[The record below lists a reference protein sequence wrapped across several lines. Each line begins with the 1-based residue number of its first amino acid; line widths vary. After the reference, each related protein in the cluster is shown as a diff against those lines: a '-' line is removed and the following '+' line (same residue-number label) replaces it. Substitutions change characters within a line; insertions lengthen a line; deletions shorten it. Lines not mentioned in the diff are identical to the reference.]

1 MTKVLFTK
9 ITSDTNQFI
18 KLARSLLEKKSR
30 DKENLFIVE
39 GFKLID
45 EALAANFTLKYLYM
59 IEEKNTETA
68 AQRVAS
74 KLKRTN
80 EPSILQDHEDQE
92 NTEKIFSISEG
103 LMKKIASTE
112 TPQEALAIFSKKSDS
127 LVNNRVEAHLAI
139 ANTGFDLQRV
149 NLYCENLQ
157 DPGNLGGIIRTA
169 LASGCENIFLDNCV
183 DIYSPKLI
191 RASAGAVFHVKFHET
206 NLAEF
211 LKLKMN
217 LNIQGHP
224 KISSE
229 HVPSQEKITLVA
241 TSPRAEHTYYD
252 FKPENNEKIILMMG
266 NEGKGLSEKAFS
278 ACDITLSIPISSKVE
293 SLNVLAAT
301 TVLLFHFQSLNKR
314 DLYRPYSDI

>member
-1 MTKVLFTK
+1 MFTKV
-9 ITSDTNQFI
+9 TSDTNQFI

-45 EALAANFTLKYLYM
+45 EAVAADFTLKYLYI
-59 IEEKNTETA
+59 IEEELQNNIELNLS
-68 AQRVAS
+68 AQEAFKKTS
-74 KLKRTN
+74 TN
-80 EPSILQDHEDQE
+80 NNVGE
-92 NTEKIFSISEG
+92 IFLISEG

-112 TPQEALAIFSKKSDS
+112 TPPEALAIFFKKSDS
-127 LVNNRVEAHLAI
+127 LVNSSVEAHLVV
-139 ANTGFDLQRV
+139 ANPSPELQRV

-183 DIYSPKLI
+183 DIYNPKLI

-206 NLAEF
+206 NLEEF
-211 LKLKMN
+211 LKSTIN
-217 LNIQGHP
+217 LNIQEQP

-229 HVPSQEKITLVA
+229 HLPIQEKITLVA
-241 TSPRAEHTYYD
+241 TSPRAEHAYYD
-252 FKPENNEKIILMMG
+252 FKPENHEKIILMMG

-278 ACDITLSIPISSKVE
+278 ACDTTLNIPINPKVE
-293 SLNVLAAT
+293 SLNVLAAS

-314 DLYRPYSDI
+314 DLYRP

>member
-1 MTKVLFTK
+1 
-9 ITSDTNQFI
+9 
-18 KLARSLLEKKSR
+18 LEKKSR

-45 EALAANFTLKYLYM
+45 EALAADFTLKYLYILEEESQNN
-59 IEEKNTETA
+59 IELNLS
-68 AQRVAS
+68 AQEAFKKTS
-74 KLKRTN
+74 TTN
-80 EPSILQDHEDQE
+80 NVGE
-92 NTEKIFSISEG
+92 IFLISEG

-127 LVNNRVEAHLAI
+127 LVNNQVEAHLAI
-139 ANTGFDLQRV
+139 ADPSFDLQRV

-157 DPGNLGGIIRTA
+157 DPGNLGGIIRTT

-183 DIYSPKLI
+183 DIYNPKLI
-191 RASAGAVFHVKFHET
+191 RASAGTVFHVKFHKT
-206 NLAEF
+206 NLEEF

-217 LNIQGHP
+217 LD
-224 KISSE
+224 
-229 HVPSQEKITLVA
+229 SQEKITLVA
-241 TSPRAEHTYYD
+241 TSPRAEHAYYD

-278 ACDITLSIPISSKVE
+278 ACDTTLNIPINPKVE
-293 SLNVLAAT
+293 SLNVLAAS

-314 DLYRPYSDI
+314 DLYRP

>member
-1 MTKVLFTK
+1 
-9 ITSDTNQFI
+9 
-18 KLARSLLEKKSR
+18 LEKKSR

-45 EALAANFTLKYLYM
+45 EALAADFTLKYLYILEEESQNN
-59 IEEKNTETA
+59 IELNLS
-68 AQRVAS
+68 AQEAFKKTS
-74 KLKRTN
+74 TTN
-80 EPSILQDHEDQE
+80 NVGE
-92 NTEKIFSISEG
+92 IFLISEG

-127 LVNNRVEAHLAI
+127 LVNNQVEAHLAI
-139 ANTGFDLQRV
+139 ADPSFDLQRV

-183 DIYSPKLI
+183 DIYNPKLI

-206 NLAEF
+206 SLEEF
-211 LKLKMN
+211 LKLKIN
-217 LNIQGHP
+217 LNIQEQP

-229 HVPSQEKITLVA
+229 HLPIQEKITLVA
-241 TSPRAEHTYYD
+241 TSPRAKQAYYD

-293 SLNVLAAT
+293 SLNVLAAS
-301 TVLLFHFQSLNKR
+301 TVLLFHFQSFNKR
-314 DLYRPYSDI
+314 DL

>member
-1 MTKVLFTK
+1 
-9 ITSDTNQFI
+9 
-18 KLARSLLEKKSR
+18 LEKKSR

-45 EALAANFTLKYLYM
+45 EAVAADFTLKYLYI
-59 IEEKNTETA
+59 IEEELQNNTEINLSVQKAFKTNT
-68 AQRVAS
+68 
-74 KLKRTN
+74 LK
-80 EPSILQDHEDQE
+80 E
-92 NTEKIFSISEG
+92 TEKIFLISEG

-127 LVNNRVEAHLAI
+127 LTTSQAEIHLAV
-139 ANTGFDLQRV
+139 ANPSLDLERV

-157 DPGNLGGIIRTA
+157 NPGNLGGIIRTA

-183 DIYSPKLI
+183 DIYNPKLI

-206 NLAEF
+206 SLEEF
-211 LKLKMN
+211 LKLKIN
-217 LNIQGHP
+217 LNIQEQP

-229 HVPSQEKITLVA
+229 HLPIQEKITLVA
-241 TSPRAEHTYYD
+241 TSPRAAHAYYD

-293 SLNVLAAT
+293 SLNVLAAS
-301 TVLLFHFQSLNKR
+301 TVLLFHFQSFNKR
-314 DLYRPYSDI
+314 DL

>member
-1 MTKVLFTK
+1 LTKVLFTK
-9 ITSDTNQFI
+9 VTSDTNQFI

-45 EALAANFTLKYLYM
+45 EALAADFTLKYLYILEEESQNN
-59 IEEKNTETA
+59 IELNLS
-68 AQRVAS
+68 AQEAFKKTS
-74 KLKRTN
+74 TTN
-80 EPSILQDHEDQE
+80 NVGE
-92 NTEKIFSISEG
+92 IFLISEG

-127 LVNNRVEAHLAI
+127 LVNNQVEAHLAI
-139 ANTGFDLQRV
+139 ANPRFDLQRV

-183 DIYSPKLI
+183 DIYNPKLI
-191 RASAGAVFHVKFHET
+191 RASAGTVFHVKFHKT
-206 NLAEF
+206 NLEEF

-217 LNIQGHP
+217 LD
-224 KISSE
+224 
-229 HVPSQEKITLVA
+229 SQEKITLVA
-241 TSPRAEHTYYD
+241 TSPRAEHAYYD
-252 FKPENNEKIILMMG
+252 FKPESHEKIILMMG

-278 ACDITLSIPISSKVE
+278 ACDTTLNIPINPKVE
-293 SLNVLAAT
+293 SLNVLAAS
-301 TVLLFHFQSLNKR
+301 TVLLFHFQSFNKR
-314 DLYRPYSDI
+314 VL

>member
-1 MTKVLFTK
+1 MFTK

-30 DKENLFIVE
+30 DRENLFIVE
-39 GFKLID
+39 GFKLIE
-45 EALAANFTLKYLYM
+45 EALAADFTLKYLYILEEESQST
-59 IEEKNTETA
+59 IELNLS
-68 AQRVAS
+68 AQEAFKKTSTINNVG
-74 KLKRTN
+74 
-80 EPSILQDHEDQE
+80 E
-92 NTEKIFSISEG
+92 IFLISEG

-127 LVNNRVEAHLAI
+127 LVNNQVEAHLAI
-139 ANTGFDLQRV
+139 ANPRFDLQRV

-183 DIYSPKLI
+183 DIYNPKLI
-191 RASAGAVFHVKFHET
+191 RASAGAVFHVKFHEI
-206 NLAEF
+206 NLEEF

-217 LNIQGHP
+217 LNIQEQP
-224 KISSE
+224 KISGE
-229 HVPSQEKITLVA
+229 HISIQEKITLVA
-241 TSPRAEHTYYD
+241 TSPRAKQAYYD
-252 FKPENNEKIILMMG
+252 FKPESHEKVILMMG

-293 SLNVLAAT
+293 SLNVLAAS
-301 TVLLFHFQSLNKR
+301 TVLLFHFQSFNKS
-314 DLYRPYSDI
+314 DL

>member
-9 ITSDTNQFI
+9 VTSDTNQFI

-45 EALAANFTLKYLYM
+45 EALAADFTLKYLYILEEESQNN
-59 IEEKNTETA
+59 IELNLS
-68 AQRVAS
+68 AQEAFKKTS
-74 KLKRTN
+74 TTN
-80 EPSILQDHEDQE
+80 NVGE
-92 NTEKIFSISEG
+92 IFLISEG

-127 LVNNRVEAHLAI
+127 LVNNQVEAHLAI
-139 ANTGFDLQRV
+139 ADPSFDLQRV

-157 DPGNLGGIIRTA
+157 DPGNLGGIIRTT

-183 DIYSPKLI
+183 DIYNPKLI
-191 RASAGAVFHVKFHET
+191 RASAGTVFHVKFHKT
-206 NLAEF
+206 NLEEF

-217 LNIQGHP
+217 LD
-224 KISSE
+224 
-229 HVPSQEKITLVA
+229 SQEKITLVA
-241 TSPRAEHTYYD
+241 TSPRAEHAYYD

-278 ACDITLSIPISSKVE
+278 ACDTTLNIPINPKVE
-293 SLNVLAAT
+293 SLNVLAAS

-314 DLYRPYSDI
+314 DLYRP

>member
-1 MTKVLFTK
+1 LFTK
-9 ITSDTNQFI
+9 VTSDTNQFI

-45 EALAANFTLKYLYM
+45 EALAADFTLKYLYILEEESQNN
-59 IEEKNTETA
+59 IELNLS
-68 AQRVAS
+68 AQEAFKKTS
-74 KLKRTN
+74 TN
-80 EPSILQDHEDQE
+80 NNVGE
-92 NTEKIFSISEG
+92 IFLISEG

-127 LVNNRVEAHLAI
+127 LVNNQVDAHLAI
-139 ANTGFDLQRV
+139 ADPSFDLQKV

-183 DIYSPKLI
+183 DIYNPKLI
-191 RASAGAVFHVKFHET
+191 RASAGTIFHVKFHKT
-206 NLAEF
+206 NLEEF

-217 LNIQGHP
+217 LD
-224 KISSE
+224 
-229 HVPSQEKITLVA
+229 SQEKITLVA
-241 TSPRAEHTYYD
+241 TSPRAEHAYYD

-278 ACDITLSIPISSKVE
+278 ACDTTLNIPINPKVE
-293 SLNVLAAT
+293 SLNVLAAS

-314 DLYRPYSDI
+314 DLYRP

>member
-9 ITSDTNQFI
+9 VTSDTNQFI

-45 EALAANFTLKYLYM
+45 EALAADFTLKYLYILEEESQNN
-59 IEEKNTETA
+59 IELNLS
-68 AQRVAS
+68 AQEAFKKTS
-74 KLKRTN
+74 TTN
-80 EPSILQDHEDQE
+80 NVGE
-92 NTEKIFSISEG
+92 IFLISEG

-127 LVNNRVEAHLAI
+127 LVNNQVEAHLAI
-139 ANTGFDLQRV
+139 ADPSFDLQRV

-183 DIYSPKLI
+183 DIYNPKLI
-191 RASAGAVFHVKFHET
+191 RASAGTVFHVKFHKT
-206 NLAEF
+206 NLEEF

-217 LNIQGHP
+217 LD
-224 KISSE
+224 
-229 HVPSQEKITLVA
+229 SQEKITLVA
-241 TSPRAEHTYYD
+241 TSPRAEHAYYD

-278 ACDITLSIPISSKVE
+278 ACDTTLNIPINPKVE
-293 SLNVLAAT
+293 SLNVLAAS
-301 TVLLFHFQSLNKR
+301 TVLLFHFQSFNKR
-314 DLYRPYSDI
+314 VL

>member
-1 MTKVLFTK
+1 MFTKV
-9 ITSDTNQFI
+9 TSDTNQFI

-45 EALAANFTLKYLYM
+45 EAVAADFTLKYLYI
-59 IEEKNTETA
+59 IEEELQNNIELNLS
-68 AQRVAS
+68 AQEAFKKTS
-74 KLKRTN
+74 TTN
-80 EPSILQDHEDQE
+80 
-92 NTEKIFSISEG
+92 NVEKIFSIPEG
-103 LMKKIASTE
+103 LMRKIASTE
-112 TPQEALAIFSKKSDS
+112 TPPEALAVFSKKSDL
-127 LVNNRVEAHLAI
+127 LVNSQVEAHLAV
-139 ANTGFDLQRV
+139 ANPSFDLQRV

-157 DPGNLGGIIRTA
+157 DPGNLGGIVRTA

-183 DIYSPKLI
+183 DIYNPKLI

-206 NLAEF
+206 NLEEF
-211 LKLKMN
+211 LKLKMD
-217 LNIQGHP
+217 LNI
-224 KISSE
+224 
-229 HVPSQEKITLVA
+229 QEKITLVA
-241 TSPRAEHTYYD
+241 TSPRAKHAYYD

-293 SLNVLAAT
+293 SLNVLAAS

-314 DLYRPYSDI
+314 DL

>member
-1 MTKVLFTK
+1 MFTKV
-9 ITSDTNQFI
+9 TSDTNQFI

-45 EALAANFTLKYLYM
+45 EALAADFTLKYLYILEEESQNN
-59 IEEKNTETA
+59 IELNLS
-68 AQRVAS
+68 AQKAFKKTS
-74 KLKRTN
+74 TN
-80 EPSILQDHEDQE
+80 NNVGE
-92 NTEKIFSISEG
+92 IFLISEG

-127 LVNNRVEAHLAI
+127 LVNNPVEAHLAI
-139 ANTGFDLQRV
+139 ADPSFDLQKV

-183 DIYSPKLI
+183 DIYNPKLI
-191 RASAGAVFHVKFHET
+191 RASAGTVFHVKFHKT
-206 NLAEF
+206 NLEEF

-217 LNIQGHP
+217 LD
-224 KISSE
+224 
-229 HVPSQEKITLVA
+229 SQEKITLVA
-241 TSPRAEHTYYD
+241 TSPRAEHAYYD
-252 FKPENNEKIILMMG
+252 FKPENHEKIILMMG

-278 ACDITLSIPISSKVE
+278 ACDTTLNIPINPKVE
-293 SLNVLAAT
+293 SLNVLAAS

-314 DLYRPYSDI
+314 DLYRP

>member
-1 MTKVLFTK
+1 MFTKV
-9 ITSDTNQFI
+9 TSDTNQFI

-45 EALAANFTLKYLYM
+45 EALAADFTLKYLYILEEESQNN
-59 IEEKNTETA
+59 IELNLS
-68 AQRVAS
+68 AQEAFKKTS
-74 KLKRTN
+74 TN
-80 EPSILQDHEDQE
+80 NNVGE
-92 NTEKIFSISEG
+92 IFLISEG

-127 LVNNRVEAHLAI
+127 LVNNQVDAHLAI
-139 ANTGFDLQRV
+139 ADPSFDLQKV

-183 DIYSPKLI
+183 DIYNPKLI
-191 RASAGAVFHVKFHET
+191 RASAGAVFHVKFHKT
-206 NLAEF
+206 NLEEF

-217 LNIQGHP
+217 LDN
-224 KISSE
+224 
-229 HVPSQEKITLVA
+229 QERITLVA
-241 TSPRAEHTYYD
+241 TSPRAEHAYYD
-252 FKPENNEKIILMMG
+252 FKPESHEKIILMMG

-278 ACDITLSIPISSKVE
+278 ACDTTVSIPINPKVE
-293 SLNVLAAT
+293 SLNVLAAS

-314 DLYRPYSDI
+314 DLYRP

>member
-1 MTKVLFTK
+1 MFTKV
-9 ITSDTNQFI
+9 TSDTNQFI

-45 EALAANFTLKYLYM
+45 EALAADFTLKYLYILEEESQNN
-59 IEEKNTETA
+59 IELNLS
-68 AQRVAS
+68 AQEAFKKTS
-74 KLKRTN
+74 TN
-80 EPSILQDHEDQE
+80 NNVGE
-92 NTEKIFSISEG
+92 IFLISEG

-127 LVNNRVEAHLAI
+127 LVNNQVDAHLAI
-139 ANTGFDLQRV
+139 ADPSFDLQKV

-183 DIYSPKLI
+183 DIYNPKLI
-191 RASAGAVFHVKFHET
+191 RASAGTIFHVKFHKT
-206 NLAEF
+206 NLEEF

-217 LNIQGHP
+217 LD
-224 KISSE
+224 
-229 HVPSQEKITLVA
+229 SQEKITLVA
-241 TSPRAEHTYYD
+241 TSPRAEHAYYD

-278 ACDITLSIPISSKVE
+278 ACDTTLNIPINPKVE
-293 SLNVLAAT
+293 SLNVLAAS

-314 DLYRPYSDI
+314 DLYRP

>member
-9 ITSDTNQFI
+9 VTSDTNQFI

-45 EALAANFTLKYLYM
+45 EALAADFTLKYLYILEEESQNN
-59 IEEKNTETA
+59 IELNLS
-68 AQRVAS
+68 AQEAFKKTS
-74 KLKRTN
+74 TN
-80 EPSILQDHEDQE
+80 NNVGE
-92 NTEKIFSISEG
+92 IFLISEG

-127 LVNNRVEAHLAI
+127 LVNNQVDAHLAI
-139 ANTGFDLQRV
+139 ADPSFDLQKV

-183 DIYSPKLI
+183 DIYNPKLI
-191 RASAGAVFHVKFHET
+191 RASAGTIFHVKFHKT
-206 NLAEF
+206 NLEEF

-217 LNIQGHP
+217 LD
-224 KISSE
+224 
-229 HVPSQEKITLVA
+229 SQEKITLVA
-241 TSPRAEHTYYD
+241 TSPRAEHAYYD

-278 ACDITLSIPISSKVE
+278 ACDTTLNIPINPKVE
-293 SLNVLAAT
+293 SLNVLAAS

-314 DLYRPYSDI
+314 DLYRP

>member
-1 MTKVLFTK
+1 MFTKV
-9 ITSDTNQFI
+9 TSDTNQFI

-45 EALAANFTLKYLYM
+45 EALAADFTLKYLYILEEESQNN
-59 IEEKNTETA
+59 IELNLS
-68 AQRVAS
+68 AQEAFKKTS
-74 KLKRTN
+74 TTN
-80 EPSILQDHEDQE
+80 NVGE
-92 NTEKIFSISEG
+92 IFLISEG

-127 LVNNRVEAHLAI
+127 LVNNQVEAHLAI
-139 ANTGFDLQRV
+139 ANPRFDLQRV

-183 DIYSPKLI
+183 DIYNPKLI
-191 RASAGAVFHVKFHET
+191 RASAGTVFHVKFHKT
-206 NLAEF
+206 NLEEF

-217 LNIQGHP
+217 LD
-224 KISSE
+224 
-229 HVPSQEKITLVA
+229 SQEKITLVA
-241 TSPRAEHTYYD
+241 TSPRAEHAYYD
-252 FKPENNEKIILMMG
+252 FKPESHEKIILMMG

-278 ACDITLSIPISSKVE
+278 ACDTTLNIPINPKVE
-293 SLNVLAAT
+293 SLNVLAAS
-301 TVLLFHFQSLNKR
+301 TVLLFHFQSFNKR
-314 DLYRPYSDI
+314 VL

>member
-1 MTKVLFTK
+1 
-9 ITSDTNQFI
+9 
-18 KLARSLLEKKSR
+18 LEKKSR

-45 EALAANFTLKYLYM
+45 EALAADFTLKYLYILEEESQNN
-59 IEEKNTETA
+59 IELNLS
-68 AQRVAS
+68 AQEAFKKTS
-74 KLKRTN
+74 TN
-80 EPSILQDHEDQE
+80 NNVGE
-92 NTEKIFSISEG
+92 IFLISEG

-127 LVNNRVEAHLAI
+127 LVNNQVEAHLAI
-139 ANTGFDLQRV
+139 ADPSFDLQRV

-157 DPGNLGGIIRTA
+157 DPGNLGGIIRTT

-183 DIYSPKLI
+183 DIYNPKLI
-191 RASAGAVFHVKFHET
+191 RASAGTVFHVKFHKT
-206 NLAEF
+206 NLEEF

-217 LNIQGHP
+217 LD
-224 KISSE
+224 
-229 HVPSQEKITLVA
+229 SQEKITLVA
-241 TSPRAEHTYYD
+241 TSPRAEHAYYD

-278 ACDITLSIPISSKVE
+278 ACDTTLNIPINPKVE
-293 SLNVLAAT
+293 SLNVLAAS

-314 DLYRPYSDI
+314 DLYRP